1 MYTLVK
7 LRHRIRRD
15 PELVA
20 YGTGNLSRQIIG
32 TGYLFYDF
40 DNGTDEQYRALLK
53 QMGEWYGYNFFAM
66 RTKHGVS
73 VVATLA
79 EDFAHLHWRFMK
91 LKADFPSDY
100 LWDIPLFLR
109 VSEKWDLEGKVMSPM
124 PEVFFNP
131 KGINAWDFFSKQCL
145 PKKWYKTW
153 D

>member
-15 PELVA
+15 PALKA
-20 YGTGNLSRQIIG
+20 YGTGNLSRTIIG

-40 DNGTDEQYRALLK
+40 DNGTDEQYRALIT
-53 QMGEWYGYNFFAM
+53 QMTKWYGYNFFAM

-73 VVATLA
+73 VVSTLR
-79 EDFAHLHWRFMK
+79 EDFAHLHERFMK

-109 VSEKWDLEGKVMSPM
+109 VSEKWDMDGKVISPM

-131 KGINAWDFFSKQCL
+131 KGINAWEFFSKECL
-145 PKKWYKTW
+145 PKKWYTTW